1 MSVNLGAQQEYKIDV
16 KFVIMGPGEGSEGKK
31 GEHWMLV
38 LGNIFVHAAISIHV
52 DKSHLSIFLLLP
64 GAAVHSQD
72 AAKYS
77 HKRKLESWDP
87 NYPPHDHKEIHLGEG
102 RFKDANEFDE
112 VIDNML
118 YETQTLGLVFP
129 HSPTVKPE
137 SGEIFLQLPKPI
149 REKGGNCMD
158 LIRLVIDYL
167 DRHGHFVGV
176 GVKEKFEEE
185 YRRRYHA
192 VAKKTLDLDLQP

>member
-1 MSVNLGAQQEYKIDV
+1 MNLALASPLPLAEHHEQAPDHPTSPGSAQQEYEIDV
-16 KFVIMGPGEGSEGKK
+16 KFVIMGEGKK

-52 DKSHLSIFLLLP
+52 DKSHLS
-64 GAAVHSQD
+64 VQ
-72 AAKYS
+72 
-77 HKRKLESWDP
+77 EETWDP
-87 NYPPHDHKEIHLGEG
+87 NYPPRDHKEIHLGEG
-102 RFKDANEFDE
+102 RFEDANEFDE

-158 LIRLVIDYL
+158 LIRLVIEYL

-176 GVKEKFEEE
+176 EVKEKFEEE